1 MAAKKAEIPADIAKL
16 SFEVA
21 LAQLEEIVRQLE
33 SGEAELEKSIDL
45 YERGNLLKAH
55 CEARL
60 QSAQAKVEKITL
72 STSGE
77 VGTEPANIE

>member
-21 LAQLEEIVRQLE
+21 LSQLEEIVRYLE
-33 SGEAELEKSIDL
+33 SGEAELENRIDL
-45 YERGNLLKAH
+45 YERGNQLKAH

-60 QSAQAKVEKITL
+60 QAAQAKVEKITL
-72 STSGE
+72 SASGD